1 MLSRY
6 YWELEA
12 VLEGKFL
19 QRIDERENL
28 AELAINIRYTMNS
41 EKVSPNKVFNRRKEE
56 EQVHKIFRKENKH
69 TKQQKSMV
77 EKIKEVNEYFRKKGD
92 KNE

>member
-19 QRIDERENL
+19 ERIDERENL
-28 AELAINIRYTMNS
+28 AELAMKLRYTINS

-56 EQVHKIFRKENKH
+56 EQVRKIFRKENPN
-69 TKQQKSMV
+69 TKKQKSMA
-77 EKIKEVNEYFRKKGD
+77 EKIREVNEYFRKKGEQ
-92 KNE
+92 NE

>member
-1 MLSRY
+1 MSRY

-28 AELAINIRYTMNS
+28 AELAMNVRYTMNS
-41 EKVSPNKVFNRRKEE
+41 EKVNPKKVFNKRKEE
-56 EQVHKIFRKENKH
+56 SEVRKIFKKENPNVK
-69 TKQQKSMV
+69 KEKSMAQ
-77 EKIKEVNEYFRKKGD
+77 KIKEVNEYFRKKGAT
-92 KNE
+92 NE